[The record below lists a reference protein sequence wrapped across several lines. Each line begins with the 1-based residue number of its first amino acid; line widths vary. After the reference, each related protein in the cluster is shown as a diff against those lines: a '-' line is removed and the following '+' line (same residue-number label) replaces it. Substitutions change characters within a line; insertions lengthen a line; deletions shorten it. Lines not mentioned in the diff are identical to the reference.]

1 MISFL
6 KGHTSYNRP
15 MKNTSLYKEHRF
27 MGKSKKKKEFDV
39 HNMTPDEQL
48 KFEIAQELGLDEK
61 VLQKGWKS
69 LTSKESGR
77 IGGMITGRKRQLKEE
92 ALKES

>member
-1 MISFL
+1 
-6 KGHTSYNRP
+6 
-15 MKNTSLYKEHRF
+15 

-69 LTSKESGR
+69 LTSKESGS
-77 IGGMITGRKRQLKEE
+77 IERKLKIQYTDTRM
-92 ALKES
+92 

>member
-1 MISFL
+1 
-6 KGHTSYNRP
+6 
-15 MKNTSLYKEHRF
+15 

-61 VLQKGWKS
+61 VLPKGWKS

>member
-1 MISFL
+1 
-6 KGHTSYNRP
+6 
-15 MKNTSLYKEHRF
+15 

-48 KFEIAQELGLDEK
+48 KFEISQELGLDEK

>member
-1 MISFL
+1 
-6 KGHTSYNRP
+6 
-15 MKNTSLYKEHRF
+15 

-69 LTSKESGR
+69 LTSKESAP
-77 IGGMITGRKRQLKEE
+77 IGGMFTGLKGRIKGE

>member
-1 MISFL
+1 
-6 KGHTSYNRP
+6 
-15 MKNTSLYKEHRF
+15 

-48 KFEIAQELGLDEK
+48 KFEIAHELGLDEK

-77 IGGMITGRKRQLKEE
+77 IGGMITGRKRQLKAE
-92 ALKES
+92 ALKEN

>member
-1 MISFL
+1 
-6 KGHTSYNRP
+6 
-15 MKNTSLYKEHRF
+15 

-39 HNMTPDEQL
+39 HKYDTDEQL

>member
-1 MISFL
+1 
-6 KGHTSYNRP
+6 
-15 MKNTSLYKEHRF
+15 MKIHHVLRSIDLWE
-27 MGKSKKKKEFDV
+27 SQKKKKEFDV